1 MERKKRDSIVLFVV
15 LFVCF
20 FAGIQLVCAILMVVF
35 SLVDLFDGSYVDSV
49 VAGLAGTA
57 IIVAAG
63 KIVSFLFL
71 FFSFFFLGQ
80 LHLSVSQR
88 RSIPSSIRSLMWMSM
103 EPGRLQWL
111 LVDGSQTSTST
122 MSSLPTDT
130 HTRGLCNDV
139 VSPSPIRR
147 RRSARPR
154 HRSDDGGGGGG
165 GGMKWNESCR
175 R

>member
-71 FFSFFFLGQ
+71 FFSFFFWVNFIFRFLND
-80 LHLSVSQR
+80 
-88 RSIPSSIRSLMWMSM
+88 
-103 EPGRLQWL
+103 GRF
-111 LVDGSQTSTST
+111 
-122 MSSLPTDT
+122 
-130 HTRGLCNDV
+130 R
-139 VSPSPIRR
+139 
-147 RRSARPR
+147 ARYDR
-154 HRSDDGGGGGG
+154 
-165 GGMKWNESCR
+165 
-175 R
+175 